1 MVSLRSDWATWDSV
15 SGGWK
20 EEQRDKWGLKILST
34 LQRRK
39 LWKTQW
45 GQSKGGLEKRV
56 QELHK
61 HGGQAMS
68 RSRDR
73 NTAWEGSK
81 VKQAA
86 RLWRLPLCSL
96 TTKPRLGFRSR
107 RERESLCWKYCIK
120 RPPNNSAEIALLP
133 SLEKRKLSQRAWLW
147 SQDDRVQFLTHVW
160 LQCS

>member
-1 MVSLRSDWATWDSV
+1 MRLCLGG
-15 SGGWK
+15 GGWK
-20 EEQRDKWGLKILST
+20 KEQRDKWGLKILST

-45 GQSKGGLEKRV
+45 GQSKGGLGKRV

-68 RSRDR
+68 RSHDR

-86 RLWRLPLCSL
+86 RLWRLPLW
-96 TTKPRLGFRSR
+96 LGIVLPHSKAWAWFP
-107 RERESLCWKYCIK
+107 EQEGK
-120 RPPNNSAEIALLP
+120 RVTLLEVLQQTSSSIHTNNSAEIALLP
-133 SLEKRKLSQRAWLW
+133 SLEKRKLSHRAWLW